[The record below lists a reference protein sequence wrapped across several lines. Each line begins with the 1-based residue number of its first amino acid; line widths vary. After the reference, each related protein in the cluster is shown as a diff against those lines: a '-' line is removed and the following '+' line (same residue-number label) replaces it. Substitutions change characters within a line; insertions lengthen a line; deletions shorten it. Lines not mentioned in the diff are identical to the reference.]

1 MISLS
6 SSHYSSLPAAAAAAV
21 IHRDT
26 TRWLHSHLP
35 PPPPY
40 KNRRCRRRRRI
51 CCESTPTPAAVDAAV
66 SHSSDDNRKGF
77 GGNDDDAKEEA
88 VVRVLSVVRSQFN
101 DIMILETNL
110 WNRYLLLDSTHNVH
124 SIYKKEGGPKWT
136 DSYWDEFAS
145 LPAIV
150 PKGLI
155 AILGLGGG
163 TAAHLM
169 LDLWPSLE
177 LEGWDID
184 EILIEK
190 SREFLG
196 LSDLE
201 KHTPAGGILHVRIGD
216 ALSPSV
222 HTPGGYAGIVVDL
235 FADGKVLPQLTEV
248 ETWLTLKDKLMP
260 NGRLMVNCGAADNEV
275 SDTFSEW
282 EYNLSITAMCQAFSE
297 QLINWK
303 KMPEE
308 KGKNYLALSGPL
320 PDLDAWS
327 AAVPDQLSLSV
338 EQWRPC
344 FLK

>member
-77 GGNDDDAKEEA
+77 GGNDDDAKEEEA

-155 AILGLGGG
+155 AILGL
-163 TAAHLM
+163 
-169 LDLWPSLE
+169 
-177 LEGWDID
+177 
-184 EILIEK
+184 
-190 SREFLG
+190 
-196 LSDLE
+196 
-201 KHTPAGGILHVRIGD
+201 
-216 ALSPSV
+216 
-222 HTPGGYAGIVVDL
+222 
-235 FADGKVLPQLTEV
+235 
-248 ETWLTLKDKLMP
+248 
-260 NGRLMVNCGAADNEV
+260 
-275 SDTFSEW
+275 
-282 EYNLSITAMCQAFSE
+282 
-297 QLINWK
+297 
-303 KMPEE
+303 
-308 KGKNYLALSGPL
+308 LSGWGNSCPSH
-320 PDLDAWS
+320 A
-327 AAVPDQLSLSV
+327 
-338 EQWRPC
+338 
-344 FLK
+344 